1 VFSTPTVAGDTLL
14 IGSCAGTFYAFDKRN
29 GHTLW
34 SYNIHQDGN
43 QTSFH
48 GNPLVTDDLI
58 LIGTDKSCSSGAIG
72 HIYAFDQKTGTV
84 RWKYSTTG
92 TPTDIVRKGSTIYAA
107 TFNDEL
113 IALNFSDG
121 SLLWKFGTGAANAD
135 CALPPAPVV
144 IDNRVFYA
152 GLDGILYAFDGQ
164 SGKLSWKH
172 DLGKR
177 ITTNL
182 SAIDNSLYMGDSI
195 KRLFRLSADN
205 GHIQKELPVAAIP
218 EGRILVDA
226 NSLYV
231 FLEDRDSKAGYLIS
245 TDTELSQI
253 RWSQKSD
260 REWSSERPTPW
271 NGLLLAGNC
280 RGELHAFRMS
290 DGVPQWSDRLKG
302 CLRSIGTDQNKEQVY
317 IGAQEGTVYAYS
329 PPPHLDT
336 PAVNGICPE
345 NRLAYTRLDG
355 ERRCLLL
362 PREWRRSRIT
372 PTNPVTLLIKSSLI
386 E

>member
-84 RWKYSTTG
+84 RWKYRTTG

-231 FLEDRDSKAGYLIS
+231 FL
-245 TDTELSQI
+245 
-253 RWSQKSD
+253 
-260 REWSSERPTPW
+260 
-271 NGLLLAGNC
+271 
-280 RGELHAFRMS
+280 
-290 DGVPQWSDRLKG
+290 
-302 CLRSIGTDQNKEQVY
+302 
-317 IGAQEGTVYAYS
+317 
-329 PPPHLDT
+329 
-336 PAVNGICPE
+336 
-345 NRLAYTRLDG
+345 
-355 ERRCLLL
+355 
-362 PREWRRSRIT
+362 
-372 PTNPVTLLIKSSLI
+372 
-386 E
+386 